1 MTAVADKQGAQ
12 PTVPSAALAGRG
24 GLGLRGLILAVIVA
38 ALAIGSTAMA
48 LASLAAFQR
57 TLLQTVDSRLSE
69 VASEIARNVENGLQA
84 GVALPQQR
92 RLLAVMAAE
101 RAQAPDISAIR
112 LIDDRGRIL
121 FATNEAEIGEQ
132 VTGTD
137 LPPERHADAPGDTEA
152 RAWRHIGPHRIVLGL
167 PLVGLFG
174 EPLGTVT
181 VALPKDAFTAQND
194 RFALSLAL
202 VAAAITVGGGLATAL
217 LLAVARLPTHQRIE
231 RLQGRLLALYDV
243 AGLRIGDGVKPEL
256 PEAPTTTGALA
267 LPNGLAAPMA
277 RFETWLGKRLH
288 RLAEHEAEVRRLDET
303 A

>member
-1 MTAVADKQGAQ
+1 MTALADQQGAQ
-12 PTVPSAALAGRG
+12 PEAPSLALASRG
-24 GLGLRGLILAVIVA
+24 GLGLRGLVLAVIVA
-38 ALAIGSTAMA
+38 ALAIGSAAMA

-132 VTGTD
+132 VTSTGR
-137 LPPERHADAPGDTEA
+137 PPEPLADTAGGAEA

-181 VALPKDAFTAQND
+181 VALPKDAFAAQNE

-217 LLAVARLPTHQRIE
+217 LLAVVRLPTHRRLE
-231 RLQGRLLALYDV
+231 RLQSRLLALYDT
-243 AGLRIGDGVKPEL
+243 AGLHIGDGVKPEL
-256 PEAPTTTGALA
+256 PQSLTTAGAVA
-267 LPNGLAAPMA
+267 LPDGLAGPTA
-277 RFETWLGKRLH
+277 RFEAWLAKRLH
-288 RLAEHEAEVRRLDET
+288 RLAEQEAEVRRLDET

>member
-1 MTAVADKQGAQ
+1 
-12 PTVPSAALAGRG
+12 
-24 GLGLRGLILAVIVA
+24 

-137 LPPERHADAPGDTEA
+137 LPPERLADAPGDTEA
-152 RAWRHIGPHRIVLGL
+152 RAWRRIGSHRIVLGL
-167 PLVGLFG
+167 PLVGL
-174 EPLGTVT
+174 
-181 VALPKDAFTAQND
+181 
-194 RFALSLAL
+194 
-202 VAAAITVGGGLATAL
+202 
-217 LLAVARLPTHQRIE
+217 
-231 RLQGRLLALYDV
+231 
-243 AGLRIGDGVKPEL
+243 
-256 PEAPTTTGALA
+256 
-267 LPNGLAAPMA
+267 
-277 RFETWLGKRLH
+277 
-288 RLAEHEAEVRRLDET
+288 
-303 A
+303 